1 MQVWSKLTRMASR
14 LRRRSTDPSSASDG
28 ATKNIFK
35 IPTTNSES
43 LRQEFRSKN
52 LPSIHYDLEDDNY
65 LHSIN
70 PDAPVYW
77 SGSRRPRFIA
87 YPDWGVEEPKPEMCW
102 DQPWFK
108 RWVRDAQREIDG
120 PFKTSFMA
128 EMNEAIKTY
137 TRDINRQL
145 NEPSAFNF

>member
-1 MQVWSKLTRMASR
+1 
-14 LRRRSTDPSSASDG
+14 
-28 ATKNIFK
+28 
-35 IPTTNSES
+35 
-43 LRQEFRSKN
+43 
-52 LPSIHYDLEDDNY
+52 
-65 LHSIN
+65 
-70 PDAPVYW
+70 
-77 SGSRRPRFIA
+77 
-87 YPDWGVEEPKPEMCW
+87 MCW